1 MIMPSEEIG
10 QLVVGLHIPQT
21 QADAAHLLQSAR
33 DDGYDFVTTV
43 LPHTL
48 EPRADVT
55 TLESRWWRTSI
66 VGFMETIQ
74 DLPKQMEWSAHMG
87 IPAVILPPIPESD
100 HVGLLEYARLVSA
113 TSLNHGANGQVWIK
127 CYLTKES
134 LANFGLLHKLCD
146 GPSNVGLMLSLDH
159 VAAITANPTATVAH
173 QLVLLH
179 KAIGMQLKCVS
190 FPTTCF
196 LTNKRGYPA
205 LSKTHQVLFGE
216 VLRRLGRTLRVL
228 VEGPSHHP
236 AVTAGGNTKCLAYL
250 QYIRHLRQR
259 PDVCEVLD
267 TPAAAMEEAYLD
279 HLQRPLQPLGD
290 HLEFST
296 YETFEKDP
304 VKYAEY
310 QRAIQ
315 LALVEHVTEEPQTVV
330 ILVAGAGRGPLVKC
344 ALDAIKAGHFDNC
357 VFRIYALEK
366 NPSAVIYLESLARH
380 DPAWKG
386 MVSIVHGDM
395 RELNKSSLQGMT
407 IDMVVSELLGSFGDN
422 ELSPECLDDLYLT
435 GLVKDSTICIPSHYT
450 AYLAPVSSF
459 RLHAEARSQAYFPT
473 SCTEGLDSPPMGTLR
488 ALETPYVVR
497 SHAACQTHLEQACW
511 EFSHPSPTTFKE
523 RTAHVEFKPDM
534 TQGVGCGSGYGPY
547 DQTVASMAQA
557 TIESSGPNM
566 VHGFLGTFTA
576 ALYVNKDQTITVG
589 LSTRPYTFSKGMFSW
604 FPLYFPLREPIL
616 VPDSSTI
623 IASIWRKTE
632 DSRVWYEWSAQVKK
646 GTEVLAIT
654 PIHNPNGRSY
664 HVKL

>member
-1 MIMPSEEIG
+1 M
-10 QLVVGLHIPQT
+10 LCVVCDTI
-21 QADAAHLLQSAR
+21 ADAANLLQSAR
-33 DDGYDFVTTV
+33 DDGYDYVTTV

-55 TLESRWWRTSI
+55 SLESRWWRTSI
-66 VGFMETIQ
+66 VGVCEETT
-74 DLPKQMEWSAHMG
+74 LPQLPQQMEWANHMG
-87 IPAVILPPIPESD
+87 IPAVLLPPIPTNHID
-100 HVGLLEYARLVSA
+100 LVNYARMISSA
-113 TSLNHGANGQVWIK
+113 ALHGANGQLWIK
-127 CYLTKES
+127 CYLTQES
-134 LANFGLLHKLCD
+134 ISQFALLHKLCD

-159 VAAITANPTATVAH
+159 VAAVTANPAATVAH

-216 VLRRLGRTLRVL
+216 VLRRIGRTLRVL

-236 AVTAGGNTKCLAYL
+236 AVTAGGTTKCLAYL

-259 PDVCEVLD
+259 PEVCQLLD
-267 TPAAAMEEAYLD
+267 SPEASLEEPYLD

-315 LALVEHVTEEPQTVV
+315 VALMDHVSGTSRTVV
-330 ILVAGAGRGPLVKC
+330 ILVAGAGRGPLVTC
-344 ALDAIKAGHFDNC
+344 ALDAIKEGIGPQFANV
-357 VFRIYALEK
+357 VFKIFALEK
-366 NPSAVIYLESLARH
+366 NPSAIIYLESLARH
-380 DPAWKG
+380 NPAWKG
-386 MVSIVHGDM
+386 MVTIVHGDM
-395 RELNKSSLQGMT
+395 RSLQQSCLQGFV

-422 ELSPECLDDLYLT
+422 ELSPECLDDLYST

-459 RLHAEARSQAYFPT
+459 RLHAEARAQAYFP
-473 SCTEGLDSPPMGTLR
+473 SSNTEGLDSAPMGTLK
-488 ALETPYVVR
+488 AMETPYVVR
-497 SHAACQTHLEQACW
+497 SHAACQTHMEQPCW
-511 EFSHPSPTTFKE
+511 DFCHPSPTTIKE
-523 RTAHVEFKPDM
+523 RTAHVEFLPDPK
-534 TQGVGCGSGYGPY
+534 QGAGCGSGYGIF
-547 DQTVASMAQA
+547 DSAVANMARA
-557 TIESSGPNM
+557 TLVSSGPTM

-576 ALYVNKDQTITVG
+576 VLYAAKDHSTVE
-589 LSTRPYTFSKGMFSW
+589 LSTRPSAFSTGMFSW

-616 VPDSSTI
+616 VPDSSTM
-623 IASIWRKTE
+623 IASLWRKTE

-646 GTEVLAIT
+646 DEEVVAVT

-664 HVKL
+664 YVKL